1 MDIHS
6 AAAVTLKGGSIS
18 GGEGAGGSYELE
30 EGTCYMDIVQ
40 DGVTYRGVILDM
52 TDEAGNAVRCFMGVG
67 ENNQTVWAVMYL

>member
-1 MDIHS
+1 
-6 AAAVTLKGGSIS
+6 
-18 GGEGAGGSYELE
+18 
-30 EGTCYMDIVQ
+30 MDIVQ